1 MSRRAWWFV
10 GLNLLIPGSVQVLA
24 GSRRLGRF
32 GLGATLVF
40 WTLGVLA
47 LILLIVGMPVLLAI
61 ATNVLALWVIQ
72 VVLAFYVVL
81 WIVLTLDTL
90 RLVRLVNL
98 GPRSRTA
105 TGIVTIAALV
115 MTAGTAGY
123 AVSITNSASSVLGS
137 VFGNGAIEDPV
148 DGRYNILLLGGDA
161 GPDRLGMRPDSI
173 SIASI
178 DADTGSTTMI
188 GIPRNMQRV
197 PFAEGSPLW
206 GPFPDGYD
214 CGVEC
219 LVSYLYLYGE
229 EHPELYPNAAD
240 EGSSPG
246 IEAMRDAA
254 EGILGI
260 SLQYYVLIDMQGF
273 SDLIDA
279 LGGVEINSLCRYPI
293 GGFEDSNGQPI
304 EVVGWIEPGVQV
316 MDGWTAL
323 WYARARHGTS
333 DYDRMRRQREVQE
346 AILRQFEPVNVLTRF
361 QAIADAGAQ
370 VVTTD
375 IPQGM
380 LAYFAQLGQ
389 KAKVLPIAKVELVP
403 PAVDEIHPD
412 FVAIQQTVATA
423 LAPPVTATTAP
434 DDAGSG
440 DTSASDAPVPAAT
453 AAPVT
458 CNN

>member
-10 GLNLLIPGSVQVLA
+10 GLNLVIPGSVQVLA

-40 WTLGVLA
+40 WALA
-47 LILLIVGMPVLLAI
+47 IVALLLVAFGMPVLLAM
-61 ATNVLALWVIQ
+61 ATNVIALWVIQ
-72 VVLAFYVVL
+72 IVLAFYVVL

-98 GPRSRTA
+98 GPGSRIA

-115 MTAGTAGY
+115 VTAGTAGY
-123 AVSITNSASSVLGS
+123 AVSVTNSASSVLGS
-137 VFGNGAIEDPV
+137 VFGNGEIEDPI

-173 SIASI
+173 SIASV

-197 PFAEGSPLW
+197 PFSEGSPLW

-229 EHPELYPNAAD
+229 EHPELYPNAVA

-246 IEAMRDAA
+246 VEAMRDAA

-293 GGFEDSNGQPI
+293 GGAEDRNGQPI
-304 EVVGWIEPGVQV
+304 QVEGWIEPGLQT
-316 MDGWTAL
+316 MDGFTAL
-323 WYARARHGTS
+323 WYARARHGTN
-333 DYDRMRRQREVQE
+333 DYDRMARQRQVQE
-346 AILRQFEPVNVLTRF
+346 AVLKQFEPLNVLTRF

-370 VVTTD
+370 VVKTD

-389 KAKVLPIAKVELVP
+389 KARALPVAKLELVP
-403 PAVDEIHPD
+403 PTVDEVSPD
-412 FVAIQQTVATA
+412 FEGIRSLVDAA
-423 LAPPVTATTAP
+423 LAPPVTPTGDPAEPAP
-434 DDAGSG
+434 A
-440 DTSASDAPVPAAT
+440 ASDADEVPVVDDPA
-453 AAPVT
+453 VT